1 MITRVLSQKLTE
13 QYELLRGALQRSVS
27 LAERCSDSN
36 ASKVLCDRLS
46 QLQSAALFVIV
57 GEVKAGKSSFVNALL
72 GDTICEVDPKPC
84 TLSIQELAYGPERT
98 KINLG
103 ANWER
108 LFLPKDV
115 LKEITIVDTP
125 GTNSTIRDHQ
135 TITENYIHQC
145 DLVIFV
151 LSATNPHTGTAWDL
165 LSLIHNEWR
174 REVVFILQASDRAS
188 QRELDTNIEEVRQN
202 ARKQGIQNPLV
213 FKVSAKREMEGASD
227 SGFTEFR
234 QYLRNAVE
242 TGEVWKFKVEG
253 AKGTISKI
261 VQSLESRLA
270 LDLESIYANKVFF
283 ADLKSKIES
292 RRQKAKGMTRL
303 AVDSLCQSYERLA
316 NKLEG
321 GLYSRQPQKW

>member
-151 LSATNPHTGTAWDL
+151 LSATNQIG
-165 LSLIHNEWR
+165 
-174 REVVFILQASDRAS
+174 RAS
-188 QRELDTNIEEVRQN
+188 CRER
-202 ARKQGIQNPLV
+202 
-213 FKVSAKREMEGASD
+213 VS
-227 SGFTEFR
+227 
-234 QYLRNAVE
+234 VC
-242 TGEVWKFKVEG
+242 V
-253 AKGTISKI
+253 
-261 VQSLESRLA
+261 
-270 LDLESIYANKVFF
+270 
-283 ADLKSKIES
+283 
-292 RRQKAKGMTRL
+292 
-303 AVDSLCQSYERLA
+303 
-316 NKLEG
+316 
-321 GLYSRQPQKW
+321 

>member
-1 MITRVLSQKLTE
+1 
-13 QYELLRGALQRSVS
+13 
-27 LAERCSDSN
+27 
-36 ASKVLCDRLS
+36 
-46 QLQSAALFVIV
+46 
-57 GEVKAGKSSFVNALL
+57 
-72 GDTICEVDPKPC
+72 
-84 TLSIQELAYGPERT
+84 
-98 KINLG
+98 
-103 ANWER
+103 
-108 LFLPKDV
+108 
-115 LKEITIVDTP
+115 
-125 GTNSTIRDHQ
+125 
-135 TITENYIHQC
+135 
-145 DLVIFV
+145 
-151 LSATNPHTGTAWDL
+151 
-165 LSLIHNEWR
+165 
-174 REVVFILQASDRAS
+174 
-188 QRELDTNIEEVRQN
+188 
-202 ARKQGIQNPLV
+202 
-213 FKVSAKREMEGASD
+213 MEGASD